1 MAQARRSLLPLTGA
15 AFAILFVLSF
25 IVSGETPG
33 ADESGEKVIALISE
47 NESKQMLGAILGTVA
62 AILFLFFNGSVR
74 STLRA
79 AEGDEGTLSAV
90 AFAGGIVAATGMLIF
105 SGIAFTLAEGV
116 SDFEPGAAQALN
128 ALNANFFFP
137 LAGGIATFQLA
148 TGLAAIRTGALPSW
162 LAWTSLLIGVLMV
175 TPLGFFAFLAGVVW
189 VLVASVVLW
198 IGEPTTASAAR

>member
-25 IVSGETPG
+25 IVSGEVPG

-47 NESKQMLGAILGTVA
+47 NESKLMLGAILGSVA
-62 AILFLFFNGSVR
+62 AILFLFFIGSIR
-74 STLRA
+74 STLRS
-79 AEGDEGTLSAV
+79 AEGDAGTLSAV

-105 SGIAFTLAEGV
+105 SGIAFTLAEGI
-116 SDFEPGAAQALN
+116 SDFEPGAAQVLN

-162 LAWTSLLIGVLMV
+162 LAWISLLIGVLMV

-189 VLVASVVLW
+189 VLVASIVLW
-198 IGEPTTASAAR
+198 GGEPTRAPAGR